1 MDRIVEDTALMLMAA
16 QVAFGLLPVALYL
29 MALVVMDSY
38 KLVRVQS
45 VLLAVAAGFA
55 ALLICNYLNPWVMG
69 LTGTSAVTFSRYLA
83 PVTEETF
90 KAAYLVF
97 LFRSQRIGFL
107 VDAAIFGFAVGA
119 GFGILENIFY
129 LSLIPDAQLFT
140 WVLRGCGTAL
150 MHGSTTAIFAVMVQN
165 NCDSSNTLRFGHLL
179 SALGVS
185 MVLHSMYNHF
195 LVSPVLTA
203 LGLVLGVPLITYAIY
218 HRSEKAL
225 EKWLGVGFDADSEM
239 LAIINAGKVS
249 DTRIGAYLISLRD
262 RFAPEVVADMIC
274 LLRIQI
280 ELAIEAKGL
289 LMLRKEGYD
298 IEPGPD
304 LEMKV
309 EELGYLEKNIGAT
322 GRLAVMPLRKSGGR
336 DSWQKHILKQR

>member
-1 MDRIVEDTALMLMAA
+1 MLPAA
-16 QVAFGLLPVALYL
+16 QVVFGLLPVALYL

-38 KLVRVQS
+38 KLVRVQA
-45 VLLAVAAGFA
+45 VLLAVVAGFA
-55 ALLICNYLNPWVMG
+55 ALLICNYLNPWVMD
-69 LTGTSAVTFSRYLA
+69 LTGTGAFTFSRYLA
-83 PVTEETF
+83 PVIEEIF
-90 KAAYLVF
+90 KAAFLVYLF
-97 LFRSQRIGFL
+97 SRQRIGFL
-107 VDAAIFGFAVGA
+107 VDAAIFGFAAGA

-150 MHGSTTAIFAVMVQN
+150 MHGSTTAIFAVLVQN
-165 NCDSSNTLRFGHLL
+165 NLERRDTLGIGHVLG
-179 SALGVS
+179 ALGVS
-185 MVLHSMYNHF
+185 IMLHSMYNHF

-225 EKWLGVGFDADSEM
+225 EKWLGAGFDADSEM

-249 DTRIGAYLISLRD
+249 DTRIGAYLMSLRD
-262 RFAPEVVADMIC
+262 RFAPEVVADIIC

-280 ELAIEAKGL
+280 ELAIEAKGI

-304 LEMKV
+304 LQVKV
-309 EELGYLEKNIGAT
+309 EELHFLEKNIGAT

-336 DSWQKHILKQR
+336 DSWQKHLLKQG

>member
-1 MDRIVEDTALMLMAA
+1 MLPVA
-16 QVAFGLLPVALYL
+16 QVLFGLLPVALYL

-38 KLVRVQS
+38 KLVRVQA
-45 VLLAVAAGFA
+45 VLLAVVAGFA
-55 ALLICNYLNPWVMG
+55 ALLICNYLNPWVMD
-69 LTGTSAVTFSRYLA
+69 LTGTGAVTFSRYLA
-83 PVTEETF
+83 PVTEEIF

-97 LFRSQRIGFL
+97 LFRRKRIGFL
-107 VDAAIFGFAVGA
+107 VDAAIFGFAAGA
-119 GFGILENIFY
+119 GFGILENIFF

-165 NCDSSNTLRFGHLL
+165 NCERRDTLGIGHVLG
-179 SALGVS
+179 ALGVS
-185 MVLHSMYNHF
+185 MVMHSMYNHF

-225 EKWLGVGFDADSEM
+225 EKWLGEGFDADSEM
-239 LAIINAGKVS
+239 LAVINAGKVS
-249 DTRIGAYLISLRD
+249 DTRIGTYLMSLRD

-280 ELAIEAKGL
+280 ELAIEAKGI

-304 LEMKV
+304 LQMKV
-309 EELGYLEKNIGAT
+309 EELHFLEKNIGAT

-336 DSWQKHILKQR
+336 DSWQKHLLKQG

>member
-1 MDRIVEDTALMLMAA
+1 MLLAA
-16 QVAFGLLPVALYL
+16 QVAFGLLPVVLYL

-38 KLVRVQS
+38 KLVRVQA
-45 VLLAVAAGFA
+45 VLLAVGAGFV
-55 ALLICNYLNPWVMG
+55 ALLICNFLNPWVMG
-69 LTGTSAVTFSRYLA
+69 LTGTSAEVFSRYLA
-83 PVTEETF
+83 PVTEEVI
-90 KAAYLVF
+90 KASYLVF
-97 LFRSQRIGFL
+97 LFHRQRIGFL
-107 VDAAIFGFAVGA
+107 VDAAIFGFAIGA

-150 MHGSTTAIFAVMVQN
+150 MHGSTTAIFAVIVQN
-165 NCDSSNTLRFGHLL
+165 HCEGRDSLRIGHLL
-179 SALGVS
+179 GAVGVS
-185 MVLHSMYNHF
+185 VVLHSMYNHF

-203 LGLVLGVPLITYAIY
+203 LGLVLGVPLITYAVY
-218 HRSEKAL
+218 RHSEKAL

-239 LAIINAGKVS
+239 LAIIGAGKVS
-249 DTRIGAYLISLRD
+249 DTRIGAYLMSLRD

-280 ELAIEAKGL
+280 ELAIEAKGI

-304 LEMKV
+304 LRVKV
-309 EELGYLEKNIGAT
+309 EELRYLEKNIGAT

-336 DSWQKHILKQR
+336 DSWQKHLLRQG

>member
-1 MDRIVEDTALMLMAA
+1 MLMAA

-38 KLVRVQS
+38 KLVRIQS
-45 VLLAVAAGFA
+45 VLLAVIAGFA
-55 ALLICNYLNPWVMG
+55 ALLICNYLNPWVMD
-69 LTGTSAVTFSRYLA
+69 LTGTSAMTFSRYLA
-83 PVTEETF
+83 PITEEIS

-97 LFRSQRIGFL
+97 LFRRQRIGFL

-129 LSLIPDAQLFT
+129 LSLIPDAPLFT
-140 WVLRGCGTAL
+140 WVLRGCGTAM
-150 MHGSTTAIFAVMVQN
+150 MHGSTTAIFAVMVQS
-165 NCDSSNTLRFGHLL
+165 NCENRDTLRIRQLL
-179 SALGVS
+179 GPLGVS
-185 MVLHSMYNHF
+185 VVLHSMYNHF

-203 LGLVLGVPLITYAIY
+203 LGLVLGIPLITYAIY

-225 EKWLGVGFDADSEM
+225 GKWLGVGFDADSEM

-249 DTRIGAYLISLRD
+249 DTRIGAYLMSLRD

-280 ELAIEAKGL
+280 ELAIEAKGI
-289 LMLRKEGYD
+289 LMLRKESYD

-304 LEMKV
+304 LEIKV
-309 EELGYLEKNIGAT
+309 EELRYLEKNIGAT
-322 GRLAVMPLRKSGGR
+322 GRLAVMPLRKSGGK
-336 DSWQKHILKQR
+336 DTWQKHLLKQG

>member
-1 MDRIVEDTALMLMAA
+1 MDRIVEDPALMLLMA
-16 QVAFGLLPVALYL
+16 QIAFGLLPVALYL

-38 KLVRVQS
+38 KLVKVQA
-45 VLLAVAAGFA
+45 VLLAVAAGFV
-55 ALLICNYLNPWVMG
+55 ALLICNYLNPWLMN
-69 LTGTSAVTFSRYLA
+69 LTGTDPKFFSRYLA
-83 PVTEETF
+83 PLTEETF

-97 LFRSQRIGFL
+97 LFRRKRIGFL
-107 VDAAIFGFAVGA
+107 VDAAIFGFAIGA

-150 MHGSTTAIFAVMVQN
+150 MHGSTTAVFAVILQAHRE
-165 NCDSSNTLRFGHLL
+165 SGTGSRILQLL
-179 SALGVS
+179 WALSVA
-185 MVLHSMYNHF
+185 MVLHSLYNHF

-203 LGLVLGVPLITYAIY
+203 LGLVLGVPMITFAIY
-218 HRSEKAL
+218 QRSEKAL

-239 LAIINAGKVS
+239 LAIIAAGKVS
-249 DTRIGAYLISLRD
+249 DTRVGVYLMSLRD

-274 LLRIQI
+274 LLRIQV
-280 ELAIEAKGL
+280 ELAIEAKGI

-304 LEMKV
+304 LQMKI
-309 EELGYLEKNIGAT
+309 EELQYLEKSIGAT
-322 GRLAVMPLRKSGGR
+322 GRLAVLPLRQGDGKEP
-336 DSWQKHILKQR
+336 WQKHLLKQG

>member
-1 MDRIVEDTALMLMAA
+1 MLLAA
-16 QVAFGLLPVALYL
+16 QVAFGLLPVVLYL

-38 KLVRVQS
+38 KLVRVQA
-45 VLLAVAAGFA
+45 VLLAVTAGFVV
-55 ALLICNYLNPWVMG
+55 LLICNYLNPWVMD
-69 LTGTSAVTFSRYLA
+69 LTGTSAVVFSHYLA
-83 PVTEETF
+83 PVIEETF

-97 LFRSQRIGFL
+97 LFRRQRIGFL

-129 LSLIPDAQLFT
+129 LSLIPDAHLFT

-150 MHGSTTAIFAVMVQN
+150 MHGSTTAIFSVMVQN
-165 NCDSSNTLRFGHLL
+165 NCESSGTLRIGHLL
-179 SALGVS
+179 GALGVS
-185 MVLHSMYNHF
+185 VVLHSMYNHF

-218 HRSEKAL
+218 QRSERAL
-225 EKWLGVGFDADSEM
+225 EKWLGVGFDSDSEM
-239 LAIINAGKVS
+239 LAIISAGKVS
-249 DTRIGAYLISLRD
+249 DTRIGAYLMSLRD

-280 ELAIEAKGL
+280 ELAIEAKGI

-309 EELGYLEKNIGAT
+309 EELRYLEKNIGAT
-322 GRLAVMPLRKSGGR
+322 GRLAVMPLRKSGGK
-336 DSWQKHILKQR
+336 DSWQKNLLKQG